1 MDPKLAPLRDSPIFE
16 GLSVPE
22 IDAFLASTTVEEY
35 DPDQVVFADGDPGEC
50 LYLVAS
56 GRVRITK
63 RSPDG
68 AERHL
73 GDIVEKQVFGEMSLL
88 TGCPRSA
95 TIAASG
101 GRAVLCRVDPRPFDA
116 LVRGGSAAGSKLLY
130 NVARSLARRLA
141 DASCVLA
148 DALGPRKKAPDS
160 GDLAVFKEQLF
171 KQWTF

>member
-1 MDPKLAPLRDSPIFE
+1 MDVRLRSLRDSPIFE

-22 IDAFLASTTVEEY
+22 IDSFLESTHVEEL
-35 DPDQVVFADGDPGEC
+35 PDGGVVFADGDAGEC

-56 GRVRITK
+56 GRARITK

-68 AERHL
+68 KERHL
-73 GDIVEKQVFGEMSLL
+73 GDIPEKMVFGEMSLL

-101 GRAVLCRVDPRPFDA
+101 GPLVLCRVDPGPFDR
-116 LVRGGSAAGSKLLY
+116 LVRGGSAAGAKLLY

-141 DASCVLA
+141 QATDVLA
-148 DALGPRKKAPDS
+148 DELGRKKAPDP
-160 GDLAVFKEQLF
+160 GDLAVFKEQLLR
-171 KQWTF
+171 QWTF